1 MNDRLLTL
9 QDFKQAFSDL
19 SDAAW
24 ALLLQSGKLDDFL
37 ACVPGPEL
45 PVRFAPAP
53 VVVSP
58 LN

>member
-1 MNDRLLTL
+1 MKDRLLTL

-24 ALLLQSGKLDDFL
+24 ALLLQSGNLDDFF

-45 PVRFAPAP
+45 LVRFVPAP
-53 VVVSP
+53 FVGSA